1 MIKNSF
7 EGQTNHRHLRVGELV
22 KQNLGQIF
30 IRNEAKIPE
39 LNTKMVT
46 VTEVKMSSDLKSARA
61 YVIPLG
67 GKETKK
73 TVNILTEFS
82 YLFRKALSKKLD
94 IKYLPR
100 LYFVEDKSFDYAE
113 RIEKLIKENKNR
125 WNQKKISLSCLRY
138 IKMML
143 DQQRFK
149 SEY

>member
-7 EGQTNHRHLRVGELV
+7 ESQTNHRHLRVGELV

-67 GKETKK
+67 GKETEK

-82 YLFRKALSKKLD
+82 HLVRKALSKKLD
-94 IKYLPR
+94 IKFLPK
-100 LYFVEDKSFDYAE
+100 LHFVGDESFDYAE
-113 RIEKLIKENKNR
+113 KIEKLIKENSK
-125 WNQKKISLSCLRY
+125 
-138 IKMML
+138 
-143 DQQRFK
+143 
-149 SEY
+149 